1 MRSSVEASPHRFTL
15 VYGESVPWRINE
27 NRSRS
32 GKPRATLSVLV
43 EVHVDKVLAV
53 PECGA
58 PGIPLVILRLLV
70 LLVVAVVALERRL
83 RILAECLEAL
93 LAVSVQ
99 GHLPGRDRNSFTGTH
114 LSLCSG
120 VRAGK
125 LSSAVAQLRM
135 VVRRWPSQKANIP
148 RLLGG
153 ANSQGTWCNCVST
166 CSSSTFPLFPK
177 RLPRRVR
184 MVSSSWS
191 MTAKT
196 TAWLRIRTSVV
207 SVGSVSG

>member
-1 MRSSVEASPHRFTL
+1 MSSGIWRKRPVANQVASQPQR
-15 VYGESVPWRINE
+15 E
-27 NRSRS
+27 
-32 GKPRATLSVLV
+32 PRAALSVLV

-58 PGIPLVILRLLV
+58 PGVPLVSLRLLV
-70 LLVVAVVALERRL
+70 FLVVAALERRL
-83 RILAECLEAL
+83 RILAEGLEAF

-135 VVRRWPSQKANIP
+135 VVRRWPSQKANVP

>member
-1 MRSSVEASPHRFTL
+1 MSSGIWRKRPVANQVASQPQR
-15 VYGESVPWRINE
+15 E
-27 NRSRS
+27 
-32 GKPRATLSVLV
+32 PRAALSVLV

-58 PGIPLVILRLLV
+58 PGVPLVSLRLLV
-70 LLVVAVVALERRL
+70 FLVVAALERRL
-83 RILAECLEAL
+83 RILAEGLEAF

-135 VVRRWPSQKANIP
+135 VVRRWPSQKANVP

-153 ANSQGTWCNCVST
+153 ANSAREHRRRKSRELV
-166 CSSSTFPLFPK
+166 SSTA
-177 RLPRRVR
+177 LP
-184 MVSSSWS
+184 
-191 MTAKT
+191 T
-196 TAWLRIRTSVV
+196 L
-207 SVGSVSG
+207 GSVMRRKGNSAQDCRPRTRCANYRAP